1 VFNNPFNLQMRSRS
15 ARVIFQENAFHD
27 PTFRRTPMTALA
39 AVAAILAALLMGAM
53 SPGPS
58 FVLVARNAIGLSRTD
73 GLATALGMGVGGVF
87 FSGIALAGLYTLL
100 SAVEWLYV
108 GLKVAGGLYLIYI
121 ASKIWRGASSPL
133 VVDDGRGTQNHNPRK
148 SFWIG
153 LTTQL
158 SNPKTAIWYGSI
170 FAALLPQHPP
180 LWCYL
185 ILPPMIFAIEA
196 GWYTIVALCFSS
208 RRPRELYLRAKKWI
222 DRIAA
227 GAITALGLRLIFT
240 AHKAGI

>member
-1 VFNNPFNLQMRSRS
+1 
-15 ARVIFQENAFHD
+15 
-27 PTFRRTPMTALA
+27 MTASA
-39 AVAAILAALLMGAM
+39 AVLAILAAILMGAM

-58 FVLVARNAIGLSRTD
+58 FVLVARNAIGLSRAD

-100 SAVEWLYV
+100 SAVAWLYV
-108 GLKVAGGLYLIYI
+108 TLKIAGGLYLIYI
-121 ASKIWRGASSPL
+121 AFNIWRGASSPIS
-133 VVDDGRGTQNHNPRK
+133 VDQTRSAHARNLRK
-148 SFWIG
+148 SFWMG
-153 LTTQL
+153 LSTQL

-180 LWCYL
+180 LWCYFV
-185 ILPPMIFAIEA
+185 LPPLLFGIEA
-196 GWYTIVALCFSS
+196 GWYTVVALGFSS
-208 RRPRELYLRAKKWI
+208 RRPREVYLRAKKWV

-227 GAITALGLRLIFT
+227 TAVAALGLRLIFA

>member
-1 VFNNPFNLQMRSRS
+1 
-15 ARVIFQENAFHD
+15 
-27 PTFRRTPMTALA
+27 MTASA
-39 AVAAILAALLMGAM
+39 AVLAILAAILMGAM

-58 FVLVARNAIGLSRTD
+58 FVLVARNAIGLSRAD

-100 SAVEWLYV
+100 SAVAWLYV
-108 GLKVAGGLYLIYI
+108 TLKIAGGLYLIYI
-121 ASKIWRGASSPL
+121 AFNIWRGASSPL
-133 VVDDGRGTQNHNPRK
+133 RVDQARSAHTRNLRK
-148 SFWIG
+148 SFLIG

-180 LWCYL
+180 LWCYFV
-185 ILPPMIFAIEA
+185 LPPLLFGIEA
-196 GWYTIVALCFSS
+196 GWYTVVALGFSS
-208 RRPRELYLRAKKWI
+208 RRPREVYLRAKKWV

-227 GAITALGLRLIFT
+227 TAVAALGLRLIFA